1 MQMKFKPFTG
11 EWGKPLAMGVILLIV
26 LTAVGWMS
34 LRHFLQLQDT
44 QGQFRATLELEH
56 QVAQL
61 RQQYLQ
67 SDPLTLAEELQVVDQ
82 VLVPNFTQLTRWAQT
97 LQDTSASL
105 NLQTQYRILK
115 TKPTTGPVENVR
127 LIPMEIHLQSQT
139 TQSGYQEFVQFLRE
153 LDQTGHRVDI
163 HELTMTGDGQ
173 KATHLKIGLNVW
185 MKATDSVEL

>member
-1 MQMKFKPFTG
+1 MRLKPFTG
-11 EWGKPLAMGVILLIV
+11 ELGKPLAIGVILLIV

-44 QGQFRATLELEH
+44 QGRVKGTLELEH

-67 SDPLTLAEELQVVDQ
+67 SDPLTLAEELEAVDQ
-82 VLVPNFTQLTRWAQT
+82 VLVPNFTQLTQWAQT

-105 NLQTQYRILK
+105 NLQTQYRILN
-115 TKPTTGPVENVR
+115 TGPSTALVENVR
-127 LIPMEIHLQSQT
+127 LIPMEIHVKPQT

-153 LDQTGHRVDI
+153 LDHTDYRMDI
-163 HELTMTGDGQ
+163 HELTMNGDGQ